1 MRDGWSARLKDET
14 GMGSVPT
21 VHLVVYA
28 APTRNG
34 FALVGKEAV
43 FGIHGPDSGGTPPA
57 ILFVEDTMQID
68 RHQIADGMRH
78 LADHVSFAP
87 IMISSL

>member
-1 MRDGWSARLKDET
+1 MCEDGSARLKDET

-21 VHLVVYA
+21 VHLVAYA

-43 FGIHGPDSGGTPPA
+43 FGIHGPDGGGTPPA

-68 RHQIADGMRH
+68 RHQIANGMRH
-78 LADHVSFAP
+78 LANHVSFVS
-87 IMISSL
+87 IIILSR

>member
-1 MRDGWSARLKDET
+1 MCEGWSARLKDET

-21 VHLVVYA
+21 VHHVAYA

-57 ILFVEDTMQID
+57 ILLVEDTIQID
-68 RHQIADGMRH
+68 RHQIGNGMSH
-78 LADHVSFAP
+78 LADHGNGGCAS
-87 IMISSL
+87 